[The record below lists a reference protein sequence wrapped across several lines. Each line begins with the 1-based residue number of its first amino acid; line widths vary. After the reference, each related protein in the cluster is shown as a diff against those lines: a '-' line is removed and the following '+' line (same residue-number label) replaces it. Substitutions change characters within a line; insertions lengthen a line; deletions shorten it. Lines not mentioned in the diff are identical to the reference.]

1 LAIFGLVKGFG
12 CLANRVPTFQRGALV
27 PSMVQKWPNNNVPTR
42 VTGWAELANYQRY
55 ASMTTQEIELKALML
70 ASLNGDATA
79 HRALLDGLSR
89 RLRAYYKGKLAR
101 FGRGAVEAEDLVQEA
116 VLAIHLKR
124 HTYDPAEP
132 LTAWVHAIAR
142 YKLIDFLRRT
152 RKSTSDVPI
161 EQADTIMA
169 HDDNIDAEST
179 YDLKRLMQ
187 RLPEKTRC
195 SIEAVKLDGQSIAEA
210 ADRCGISESG
220 VKVNIHRGLKTLAVL
235 IARETR
241 A

>member
-1 LAIFGLVKGFG
+1 
-12 CLANRVPTFQRGALV
+12 
-27 PSMVQKWPNNNVPTR
+27 
-42 VTGWAELANYQRY
+42 
-55 ASMTTQEIELKALML
+55 MTTQEIELKALML
-70 ASLNGDATA
+70 ASLEGDSAS

-152 RKSTSDVPI
+152 RKSISDVPI
-161 EQADTIMA
+161 EEADTIMA
-169 HDDNIDAEST
+169 HDDNVDAEST
-179 YDLKRLMQ
+179 YDVRRLMEQ
-187 RLPEKTRC
+187 LPTNMRC
-195 SIEAVKLDGQSIAEA
+195 SIEAVKLDGLSIAEA
-210 ADRCGISESG
+210 AKRCGISEPG
-220 VKVNIHRGLKTLAVL
+220 VKMSIHRGLKTLAAM
-235 IARETR
+235 IARETQ